1 MYLETMFLNIN
12 YLATELMIDVININ
26 YLVTELI
33 DVVNIVFN
41 SSDLVVK

>member
-1 MYLETMFLNIN
+1 MYLETMFLDIN

-41 SSDLVVK
+41 SSDVVVK

>member
-1 MYLETMFLNIN
+1 MFLNIN